1 MFRCVSDESIISEHP
16 AKKPESYTK
25 EGIRVREHLSDDYLS
40 KCNILRANKQ
50 VLAALVCRTARE

>member
-1 MFRCVSDESIISEHP
+1 MFRCEHP

-25 EGIRVREHLSDDYLS
+25 EGIRVREHLTDGYLS
-40 KCNILRANKQ
+40 KFNILRANKQ